1 MQISDVDFRN
11 MLAELFDSDT
21 PRFDS
26 MCKIARDQL
35 TPLVNKWC
43 ASNSILRDKGLEDEI
58 IQKTSVRLMKYS
70 ITKFFYAQGA
80 DTPNTDPDEY
90 CKWMF
95 AIVKNVAKD
104 EIKSAKAKSYADISE
119 LADFIPAEEED
130 YFAREDA
137 SHALERVVEAVVG
150 LRVGVHKMLVWLLLV
165 SASANSGAKNSVI
178 ISAIVKRYH
187 GSSLN
192 TLYSAVKTQFVLH
205 PYLYLSATCKATI
218 ESALN
223 RSCEGGTVGDS
234 NLDCYFGQAE
244 GKYCISDWVYKIN
257 LSVRRSFS

>member
-11 MLAELFDSDT
+11 MLSELFESET

-35 TPLVNKWC
+35 TPLVTKWC
-43 ASNSILRDKGLEDEI
+43 ASTPLLRDKGLEDEI

-70 ITKFFYAQGA
+70 LTKFFFAGGA
-80 DTPNTDPDEY
+80 DTPNSNPHEF

-104 EIKSAKAKSYADISE
+104 EIKSAKAKSYTDITE

-137 SHALERVVEAVVG
+137 SCALERVVEAVVG

-165 SASANSGAKNSVI
+165 ASSANSGAKNSVI

-192 TLYSAVKTQFVLH
+192 SIYSAVKTQFVLH
-205 PYLYLSATCKATI
+205 PYLYLSGSCKATI
-218 ESALN
+218 ERALGK
-223 RSCEGGTVGDS
+223 SYGGGTVGES
-234 NLDCYFGQAE
+234 CLDCYFGQSE
-244 GKYCISDWVYKIN
+244 GKYCISDWIYKIN